1 MAKEKISNNKK
12 REIAKM
18 HLRGKQFKQ
27 LANVLDVSETTAR
40 KADKI
45 GGLLNKIDALE
56 YDNRSKD
63 VQIMLLKSQRIAQPF
78 KKSKHN

>member
-1 MAKEKISNNKK
+1 MPKEKISDNKK

-18 HLRGKQFKQ
+18 NLHGKQFKR

-45 GGLLNKIDALE
+45 GGYLNKIDALE
-56 YDNRSKD
+56 YENRTKD
-63 VQIMLLKSQRIAQPF
+63 VQIALLSSQKMVIPF
-78 KKSKHN
+78 QKTKHK